1 MENTRTEKEIQDIN
15 MAVFIDTVDKILG
28 KELNTKQAK
37 KIMRQI
43 KRLERKINSNELE
56 TTLGYWAGILGN
68 SIAEM
73 KATSEHLFAYLIEI

>member
-56 TTLGYWAGILGN
+56 TTLGY
-68 SIAEM
+68 
-73 KATSEHLFAYLIEI
+73 